1 MLDVH
6 PLLDALSEA
15 RSNAG
20 TPSASTMTLV
30 IFFEETRIAEWV
42 RDRTHAIARKHP
54 SRVVIF
60 DGSRAAGDQHAEPPQ
75 TRGEWVEVGVK
86 DVDPDGLATAMAA
99 LALPDAPIVLAW
111 LAPMLAHDER
121 FAHLAPL
128 AQTVLVSSSVLVTD
142 ASAMRDFIAFVDAHP
157 GLFVQDLSY
166 LRLASWQELIAEFFD
181 EEAFARELA
190 AIDRV
195 EIAGGSDAEQY
206 YLLGWLASRLGWT
219 PCAQDELCNRDGAKI
234 RFTMT
239 REGTPRRLSRVVL
252 HSARAE
258 FRAET
263 LPDDPEGVCLDVR
276 GELQRPQR
284 CAPLH
289 SLDIATLVERGIL
302 TSTRDAVFEETL
314 QCVKR
319 ISHYREG

>member
-15 RSNAG
+15 KNTAG
-20 TPSASTMTLV
+20 EASASTMTLV
-30 IFFEETRIAEWV
+30 IFFEEQRIADWV
-42 RDRTHAIARKHP
+42 RDRTHAIAQKHP

-60 DGSRAAGDQHAEPPQ
+60 DGSRVAGDQHAEPHQ
-75 TRGEWVEVGVK
+75 ARGEWVEVGVK
-86 DVDPDGLATAMAA
+86 DVDADGLAAAMAA
-99 LALPDAPIVLAW
+99 LALPDAPIVLTW
-111 LAPMLAHDER
+111 LASSVEHDGR

-128 AQTVLVSSSVLVTD
+128 AQTVLVSSSVLTAD
-142 ASAMRDFIAFVDAHP
+142 PGPMRDFIAFVDANP
-157 GLFVQDLSY
+157 GVRVQDLSY

-181 EEAFARELA
+181 EPDFARELA

-206 YLLGWLASRLGWT
+206 YLLGWLASRLEWT
-219 PCAQDELCNRDGAKI
+219 PCASDQFCNREGAI
-234 RFTMT
+234 VHFTMQ
-239 REGTPRRLSRVVL
+239 REGPPRRLTRIVL
-252 HSARAE
+252 HSAHAE
-258 FRAET
+258 FRAHT
-263 LPDDPEGVCLDVR
+263 LADDPEAVCLDVT
-276 GELQRPQR
+276 GELARPQR

-302 TSTRDAVFEETL
+302 TTPRDPVFEATL
-314 QCVKR
+314 QSVKH